1 MRAPVLAAIAISL
14 LAMPAGAVPLAP
26 AYRAVPTPLL
36 VDFDL
41 LKQAEKQSE
50 QDKADAAAKKAAA
63 DEAAKKA
70 EADKA
75 AADAANAAPTPAPH
89 PDVPHAAT
97 DAASPEPPAKTQA
110 TAHVTLKLTSGVSV
124 GSVELT
130 GTPSGLKIGLD
141 LSDLPPG
148 RYSLH
153 FLATPGCDKPFAG
166 KPFARQQMPVLSA
179 GADGKITAEL
189 REPHLSIT
197 DPNTGLLSGRG
208 AVLVMVPDGGSEEP
222 GVARL
227 ACGIIRG

>member
-14 LAMPAGAVPLAP
+14 LATPAEAVPLAP
-26 AYRAVPTPLL
+26 AYRAIPSALL

-75 AADAANAAPTPAPH
+75 AADAASAAPTAAPH
-89 PDVPHAAT
+89 PDATHAAPDT
-97 DAASPEPPAKTQA
+97 TSQEPPAKTEA
-110 TAHVTLKLTSGVSV
+110 TAHVVLKLTSGVSV
-124 GSVELT
+124 GTVELT
-130 GTPSGLKIGLD
+130 GTPAGLKVGLD

-153 FLATPGCDKPFAG
+153 FLASAACDKPFAG
-166 KPFARQQMPVLSA
+166 KPFPRQQMPVLSA
-179 GADGKITAEL
+179 GADGRITAAL

-208 AVLVMVPDGGSEEP
+208 AVLVMVPDGGSGET

-227 ACGIIRG
+227 ACGVIRG